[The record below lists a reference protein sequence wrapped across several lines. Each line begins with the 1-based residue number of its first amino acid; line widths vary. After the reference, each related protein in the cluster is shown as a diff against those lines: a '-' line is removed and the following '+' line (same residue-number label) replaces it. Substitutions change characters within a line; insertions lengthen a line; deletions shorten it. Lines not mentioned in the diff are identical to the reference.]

1 MPQDTKAAILAALS
15 AFIRQRP
22 GLDFANYG
30 DTSVYRSELRSITK
44 DRHHAEELLAAVSW
58 RSISAEDL
66 LAAARGAFSGRLS
79 LTVNDKGGVS
89 VDYCT
94 GQYFPTEYRRA
105 ACAVLASAL
114 WQYWRGCCAPEAEN
128 KAQRIRDTAKR
139 ELSRSVARRYF
150 A

>member
-1 MPQDTKAAILAALS
+1 MQDTKAAILSALS

-30 DTSVYRSELRSITK
+30 DISAYRSELRSITK

-58 RSISAEDL
+58 RSISADDL

-79 LTVNDKGGVS
+79 LTVNDNGGVS
-89 VDYCT
+89 VNYCT

-105 ACAVLASAL
+105 ACTVLASAL
-114 WQYWRGCCAPEAEN
+114 WGYWRECCAPEAEN

-139 ELSRSVARRYF
+139 ELSRAVARRYF
-150 A
+150 S

>member
-1 MPQDTKAAILAALS
+1 MQDTKNAILAALS

-22 GLDFANYG
+22 GLEFANYG
-30 DTSVYRSELRSITK
+30 NVSAYRSELRGITK

-66 LAAARGAFSGRLS
+66 LAAARSAFSGRLS
-79 LTVNDKGGVS
+79 LTVQDNGGVI

-105 ACAVLASAL
+105 VCAVLAFAL
-114 WQYWRGCCAPEAEN
+114 WGYWRGCCAPEAEN